1 METLINIK
9 EMEALHEGPIPTT
22 FVQIEPG
29 ICILGSLFVLPVFIC
44 LLVANLHEIH
54 RMERGSLERCLQYF
68 RKIGTR
74 GQELFATF

>member
-29 ICILGSLFVLPVFIC
+29 ICILGSLFALPVFIC

-54 RMERGSLERCLQYF
+54 RMERGSLQYF